1 MFGSMKILSI
11 DFTLKEN
18 YEGNFLSGNV
28 CFRHLLSA
36 MPFGILKTLESIF
49 PSSSLS

>member
-18 YEGNFLSGNV
+18 YEGSFLGMFV
-28 CFRHLLSA
+28 LGIYYLQCHLE
-36 MPFGILKTLESIF
+36 F
-49 PSSSLS
+49 